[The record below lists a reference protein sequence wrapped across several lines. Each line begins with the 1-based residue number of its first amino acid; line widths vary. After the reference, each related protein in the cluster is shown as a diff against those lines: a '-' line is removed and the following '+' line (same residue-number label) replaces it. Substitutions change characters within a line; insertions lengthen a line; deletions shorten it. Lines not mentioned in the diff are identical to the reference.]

1 MMDFVQQRTRVKI
14 CGLTRIDDVRSAIAA
29 GADSIGLVFYE
40 PSPRAVSIEEAI
52 QLAKIVPA
60 FVTVTALFV
69 DPDPEFVKEVIQRVD
84 ITLLQFHGDEPEQFC
99 AQFGRPYIKAIR
111 VSKDTD
117 LISMAERYSSA
128 KALLLDTYR
137 QGVPGGTGETFDW
150 NLIPESLSKPVILA
164 GGLSSKNVV
173 SAICSV
179 RPYAIDVSG
188 GVESAKGIKSNE
200 LIVNL
205 MNEVSCANEC

>member
-1 MMDFVQQRTRVKI
+1 MSFVQQRTRVKI
-14 CGLTRIDDVRSAIAA
+14 CGLTRLDDVKSAIAA

-40 PSPRAVSIEEAI
+40 PSPRAVSIDTAVE
-52 QLAKIVPA
+52 LAEIVPA

-69 DPDPEFVKEVIQRVD
+69 DPDPEFVKQVIQRVD
-84 ITLLQFHGDEPEQFC
+84 ITLLQFHGDETEQFC
-99 AQFGRPYIKAIR
+99 AQFDRPYIKAIR
-111 VSKDTD
+111 VKSNTD
-117 LISMAERYSSA
+117 LVGIAERYYSA

-137 QGVPGGTGETFDW
+137 EGVPGGTGETFDW
-150 NLIPESLSKPVILA
+150 NLIPQSLSKPVILA
-164 GGLSSKNVV
+164 GGLSPKNVA

-188 GVESAKGIKSNE
+188 GVESAKGVKSNE
-200 LIVNL
+200 LIVYL